1 MAANGVSFAVE
12 AGHTLAIV
20 GESGSGKS
28 STLRAL
34 CGLLTPPGRVVGGT
48 VVIDGRAR
56 SWSSDVHDLRGRFS
70 AMIFQDPSA
79 TLSPVRSVGS
89 QLIEVLRV
97 IRRLPRAAARAEAVE
112 LLDRV
117 GIPDPSRRLRAYP
130 HELSGGMRQRIM
142 IALALATQP
151 RLLLADEP
159 TTALD
164 LTTQEQILALL
175 KQLQAETGMAM
186 IFVTHDLAVAR
197 DVSDEVIVL
206 YAGYVVERGP
216 AAVITSSPRHPYTRG
231 LVAAIPNLYAN
242 AASVAIPGQPPN
254 LTSLPAGCPFAE
266 RCPEVRPEC
275 ARVDME
281 AEAET
286 SCACPFAPGS
296 GVSGGSV
303 ARSPEAATT

>member
-1 MAANGVSFAVE
+1 
-12 AGHTLAIV
+12 
-20 GESGSGKS
+20 
-28 STLRAL
+28 
-34 CGLLTPPGRVVGGT
+34 